1 MFKKENELKATIFS
15 KENENEE
22 LTKKINEYER
32 SIEACRQELI
42 EVKSKLNVSFR
53 LGTVDFNY
61 YDDGSF

>member
-53 LGTVDFNY
+53 LRTVDFNY